1 MFGIK
6 NKNKELEKK
15 LDEICDDALEHIRKC
30 SKEPFK
36 IEAVNNGENTSV
48 KINGGRITLLVNL
61 AGMEKAILER
71 LHCEEDEFEFYKSLI
86 SGVETE

>member
-48 KINGGRITLLVNL
+48 EINGGRITLLVNL

>member
-48 KINGGRITLLVNL
+48 EINGGRITLLINL

>member
-36 IEAVNNGENTSV
+36 IEAVNNGKNTSV
-48 KINGGRITLLVNL
+48 EINGGRITLLINL